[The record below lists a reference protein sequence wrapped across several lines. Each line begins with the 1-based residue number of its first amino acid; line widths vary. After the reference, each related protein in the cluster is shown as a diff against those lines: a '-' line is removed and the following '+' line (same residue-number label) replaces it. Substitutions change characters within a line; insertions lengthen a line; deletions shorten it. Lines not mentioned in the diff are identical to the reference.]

1 MLSKPHQRAHGRSA
15 IELKDLENGAVS
27 NTFQMLTDDVPD
39 GRDSPHDAY
48 TTLSFQQKKNIVF
61 LILLYLIQ
69 GVPMGLVKGSI
80 PYFLKPHCTYSDI
93 AIYSLAAY
101 PYSLKVLWSPI
112 VDTYYF
118 PNFGRRKTWVAPCTF
133 FLACTLLFFSYNIDV
148 WIERGSSYIKSFTV
162 WSFFLVFICATQDIA
177 VDGWSLNMLDAHQ
190 LNYASTAQTVGLNTG
205 FFLSFTVLLVLTS
218 PEFANS
224 LLRLSPLDE
233 GLITLS
239 GYIRF
244 WALITL
250 ISVIFVLFWEEQK
263 PDRVASMRDTFR
275 SIRDILSLKNMKQL
289 MVVHL
294 FGKVGFV
301 ANETLTLLKA
311 TEFGL
316 SKAMLSLII
325 LINFP
330 LGLILGVYIGHISNN
345 RPLYVWLWGYWG
357 RTSSILFNIALVYAV
372 AHFSEKFSMFLSILV
387 CYTLNASFMTVQFV
401 SIGVFHS
408 QISDPAIGGTYM
420 TILNTLS
427 NLGGTWPQ
435 YIMLKLTDW
444 VTFSYCS
451 TDDSLQCITDDLKN
465 QCMDSGGHC
474 IYKRDGYYFTSIVGI
489 FLSIFLCI
497 IAIFPIVRQL
507 NKVSASSWHI
517 HGKYSSI

>member
-1 MLSKPHQRAHGRSA
+1 MLSKLHQRAGRSA

-27 NTFQMLTDDVPD
+27 NTLNLSTDDIPD
-39 GRDSPHDAY
+39 DRGSYDEVYPP
-48 TTLSFQQKKNIVF
+48 LSFQQKKNIAF

-93 AIYSLAAY
+93 ATYSLASY

-118 PNFGRRKTWVAPCTF
+118 SKFGRRKTWVAPCTF
-133 FLACTLLFFSYNIDV
+133 FLACTLLVFSYNIDV

-218 PEFANS
+218 PEFANTV
-224 LLRLSPLDE
+224 LRISPLDE

-250 ISVIFVLFWEEQK
+250 FSVVLVFVWEEQK
-263 PDRVASMRDTFR
+263 PEHVASMKDTFR
-275 SIRDILSLKNMKQL
+275 SIRDIISLRNMKQL
-289 MVVHL
+289 LAVHL
-294 FGKVGFV
+294 LSKVGFV

-330 LGLILGVYIGHISNN
+330 LGLILGVYIGHVSNS
-345 RPLYVWLWGYWG
+345 RPLHFWLWGYWG
-357 RTSSILFNIALVYAV
+357 RTASIVLNMALVYTV
-372 AHFSEKFSMFLSILV
+372 THFSKKLSLFLSILI
-387 CYTLNASFMTVQFV
+387 CYTLNASFMTIQFV

-435 YIMLKLTDW
+435 YIMLKLADW
-444 VTFSYCS
+444 VTYSYCS
-451 TDDSLQCITDDLKN
+451 TDHSLQCITDDVKN
-465 QCMDSGGHC
+465 QCVASGGQC
-474 IYKRDGYYFTSIVGI
+474 IYKTDGYYFTSILGI
-489 FLSIFLCI
+489 FLSILLCI
-497 IAIFPIVRQL
+497 ITIFPIVRKL
-507 NKVSASSWHI
+507 NKVPASSWHI
-517 HGKYSSI
+517 HGKYSSNQ